1 MSIIGSGVGVLGGA
15 SSSTGVGST
24 GGNACSPSTCSYSN
38 IGIGA
43 FSGISC
49 STTGVGAFSCSTTGV
64 GAFSCST
71 TGVGAF
77 SCSTTGVGTLGV
89 TMGVAIPSSVYR
101 GAPGVGVPSRN
112 T

>member
-71 TGVGAF
+71 TGVG
-77 SCSTTGVGTLGV
+77 TLGV